1 MSTVYFYSGVGG
13 FFAGSAFCLLG
24 LPGWPTALLCFVLA
38 AALLLVVSR
47 ARFRSV
53 VLIAGIV
60 VLLSTGFGSFRAG
73 LTETAGT
80 SQDFAVAVGEAV
92 TATGTIVSRPA
103 ETKNGQS
110 FTVRID
116 QLQVSEA
123 DKTVPGSAKSV
134 VYAGQFP
141 ELFYG
146 DKIRLS
152 GQLQKPEQF
161 AGTGGRTFYYPQ
173 YLARKDIFYELSQP
187 HVKKVAVNQGNWLQQ
202 TLANLRT
209 QLLTSIHRYIPD
221 PHAALTGGVLLG
233 AEDALGEKLQEDFRQ
248 TSLIHIVVLSGFNVM
263 IVATAIGQGLL
274 AVGLPLV
281 VSTVA
286 AVLGIIMF
294 ALLVGLTP
302 TVVRASIMAVF
313 ALLARF
319 SGRRYGAFR
328 GLSLAAVG
336 MVLVTPEIL
345 LFDPSFQLSAIA
357 TAGLIGFG
365 DQVEVCLTW
374 LPEQFGIRE
383 AATATI
389 AAQIAVL
396 PLLLYY
402 TGLLSFVSLPANL
415 LVLPIVP
422 LLMAA
427 GALTILF
434 GFISRALA
442 LVSAASVYLIA
453 DYIFAVVQNLSE
465 LSFAT
470 VVIPPIPIWLVIG
483 VYAGL
488 FWLALRLQGGQTTT
502 QSLPESIS

>member
-1 MSTVYFYSGVGG
+1 MQTIYFYSGVGG
-13 FFAGSAFCLLG
+13 FFAGVAFCLLG
-24 LPGWPTALLCFVLA
+24 LPGWPTALLCIVLA
-38 AALLLVVSR
+38 AALLLITSTSAHQSAFLVT
-47 ARFRSV
+47 FII
-53 VLIAGIV
+53 VLTAAG
-60 VLLSTGFGSFRAG
+60 LGSFRAS
-73 LTETAGT
+73 LADTADT
-80 SQDFAVAVGEAV
+80 SHEFTAAVDKSV

-103 ETKNGQS
+103 ETNYGQS

-116 QLQVSEA
+116 QLQLLDADSSVS
-123 DKTVPGSAKSV
+123 GSAKAV

-141 ELFYG
+141 VLAYG
-146 DKIRLS
+146 DQIRLT
-152 GQLQKPEQF
+152 GQLRKPESF

-187 HVKKVAVNQGNWLQQ
+187 NVEKVAEGQGNWLQQ
-202 TLANLRT
+202 ALANLRT
-209 QLLTSIHRYIPD
+209 QLLESIHTYIPD

-233 AEDALGEKLQEDFRQ
+233 AEDALGESLQEDFRQ

-263 IVATAIGQGLL
+263 IVAAAIGQGLL
-274 AVGLPLV
+274 ALGLPLV
-281 VSTVA
+281 VSTAA
-286 AVLGIIMF
+286 AVFGIVMF

-336 MVLVTPEIL
+336 MVLITPEIL

-365 DQVEVCLTW
+365 DQVSSWLTW
-374 LPEQFGIRE
+374 LPERFGIRE

-422 LLMAA
+422 LLMAV

-434 GFISRALA
+434 GFFSSALA
-442 LVSAASVYLIA
+442 LVGASGVYVIA
-453 DYIFAVVQNLSE
+453 DYIFAVVRYLSN

-470 VVIPPIPIWLVIG
+470 VVIPPIPIWVVI
-483 VYAGL
+483 VLYIGL
-488 FWLALRLQGGQTTT
+488 FWFAYRLQDRQITP
-502 QSLPESIS
+502 QSLPPSVS